1 MAIVVVFA
9 LSLVVLHSYIK
20 ADFVVFLWATL
31 ETCCWAAA
39 DIMILFLKSSYL
51 SIGQNSA
58 METIHP
64 HHTLEPIT
72 LGIQEFFFMSKQWGS
87 FWRIDIDSLL
97 SSILST
103 DLEIKST
110 QIILGFQIQPVWA
123 VRLKYTQ
130 CGQWFSIISTIQGNT
145 MAEPLLSLLLWGYI
159 IAIITPMCQAH
170 TCDWVLAP
178 GLTPSASKQWTSVV
192 HLKLRVKPCQQR
204 LPLTKSKKEK
214 ITDLLQQLQL

>member
-87 FWRIDIDSLL
+87 F
-97 SSILST
+97 
-103 DLEIKST
+103 
-110 QIILGFQIQPVWA
+110 
-123 VRLKYTQ
+123 
-130 CGQWFSIISTIQGNT
+130 
-145 MAEPLLSLLLWGYI
+145 
-159 IAIITPMCQAH
+159 
-170 TCDWVLAP
+170 
-178 GLTPSASKQWTSVV
+178 
-192 HLKLRVKPCQQR
+192 
-204 LPLTKSKKEK
+204 
-214 ITDLLQQLQL
+214 